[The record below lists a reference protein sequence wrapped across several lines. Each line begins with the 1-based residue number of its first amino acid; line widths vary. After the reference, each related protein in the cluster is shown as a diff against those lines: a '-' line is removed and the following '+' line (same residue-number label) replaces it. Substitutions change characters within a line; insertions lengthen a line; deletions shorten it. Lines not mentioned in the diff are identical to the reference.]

1 MGVTLEHKGVILF
14 DEGDFYSGIFKGS
27 NKGVLSLFS
36 IDYKTEMLIN
46 RYGKDIFGFNNDSI
60 EKLKEIV
67 VPLVKEKITLKL
79 KI

>member
-1 MGVTLEHKGVILF
+1 MGILE
-14 DEGDFYSGIFKGS
+14 
-27 NKGVLSLFS
+27 LSS
-36 IDYKTEMLIN
+36 SDYKTEMLIEE
-46 RYGKDIFGFNNDSI
+46 YGKDIFGFNNDSI